1 MTATDTG
8 SDIGRHSIKTRK
20 VTSWQPSWSASGNG
34 EPGTYVLQLI
44 LDDGASEVVL
54 ALTEPDADNL
64 FDWLT
69 ASTEVY
75 YDLERE
81 VIIFGT
87 RRTGG

>member
-8 SDIGRHSIKTRK
+8 ADIGRHVIKTRK
-20 VTSWQPSWSASGNG
+20 VTSWQPSFSASGSG
-34 EPGTYVLQLI
+34 EPGTYIFQLI

-54 ALTEPDADNL
+54 AVTTDDADNL
-64 FDWLT
+64 YDWL
-69 ASTEVY
+69 SDSSEVY

-87 RRTGG
+87 RRTS